1 MIITTCS
8 GLWNIIWLVNDSNG
22 LIRNATFKM
31 SSLNN
36 PNPNTKSC
44 IDSSLPS
51 KIIFNNVFKN
61 CLTKTWPWKWETE
74 ISALTISHT
83 LLRTLFSRPPHAK
96 KKKMHS
102 HHFQFLQ
109 GITVVLT
116 TRKDNGCAK
125 CWRVNKV
132 HYGLCQNGEWQ
143 PYNEWGR
150 HPTSLLY
157 IIIRAKVVL
166 YDLKNT

>member
-1 MIITTCS
+1 M
-8 GLWNIIWLVNDSNG
+8 
-22 LIRNATFKM
+22 
-31 SSLNN
+31 
-36 PNPNTKSC
+36 
-44 IDSSLPS
+44 
-51 KIIFNNVFKN
+51 
-61 CLTKTWPWKWETE
+61 
-74 ISALTISHT
+74 
-83 LLRTLFSRPPHAK
+83 
-96 KKKMHS
+96 
-102 HHFQFLQ
+102 
-109 GITVVLT
+109 VVLR

-125 CWRVNKV
+125 CCRVNKV

>member
-1 MIITTCS
+1 MTMK
-8 GLWNIIWLVNDSNG
+8 VRD
-22 LIRNATFKM
+22 F
-31 SSLNN
+31 
-36 PNPNTKSC
+36 
-44 IDSSLPS
+44 D
-51 KIIFNNVFKN
+51 
-61 CLTKTWPWKWETE
+61 E

-83 LLRTLFSRPPHAK
+83 LLRTLFSRPPPPPHAK